1 MHDSLLPPHHR
12 FLMVIFNCFCK
23 LWEDY
28 NSVFFIRQP
37 TILISILIIF
47 NTKLSK
53 LLYYSFL
60 YSYMASSFLI
70 DSSTISFVILY
81 GLWSISFIS
90 TAIFAISDSL
100 AIGAVRALIDAG
112 KRVPMDISVAGF
124 DGTEM
129 AAYYNPS
136 ITTIRQPAE
145 TMARET
151 IKLLFDS
158 IKKKTNVQQ
167 LIFEGELVPGESVKK
182 LN

>member
-1 MHDSLLPPHHR
+1 
-12 FLMVIFNCFCK
+12 
-23 LWEDY
+23 
-28 NSVFFIRQP
+28 
-37 TILISILIIF
+37 
-47 NTKLSK
+47 
-53 LLYYSFL
+53 
-60 YSYMASSFLI
+60 MASSFLI

-145 TMARET
+145 TMAKET

>member
-37 TILISILIIF
+37 TILIYILIIF

-90 TAIFAISDSL
+90 TAIFAISSSCELSNSKSFNLVGSHTLLLNSYTFLKSSSL
-100 AIGAVRALIDAG
+100 PSTS
-112 KRVPMDISVAGF
+112 KRLSTP
-124 DGTEM
+124 
-129 AAYYNPS
+129 
-136 ITTIRQPAE
+136 
-145 TMARET
+145 
-151 IKLLFDS
+151 
-158 IKKKTNVQQ
+158 
-167 LIFEGELVPGESVKK
+167 
-182 LN
+182 

>member
-1 MHDSLLPPHHR
+1 MPSAVHLCELRSVGSQHPLLSVSCTIHFYLPHHR

-37 TILISILIIF
+37 TILIYILIIF

-90 TAIFAISDSL
+90 TAIFAISS
-100 AIGAVRALIDAG
+100 
-112 KRVPMDISVAGF
+112 SC
-124 DGTEM
+124 
-129 AAYYNPS
+129 
-136 ITTIRQPAE
+136 
-145 TMARET
+145 
-151 IKLLFDS
+151 
-158 IKKKTNVQQ
+158 
-167 LIFEGELVPGESVKK
+167 ELSNSEVF
-182 LN
+182 